1 MAALFD
7 VEVIGPI
14 FAMIVAIGGLLFC
27 NHAKMKAELGRHR
40 FHEANIKPINA
51 EFKEM
56 NTTTIATTTEIK
68 KLEALLGPKELD
80 KISAKVGKLE
90 QNLENLEDRIG
101 RLG

>member
-7 VEVIGPI
+7 VEVIVPI

-56 NTTTIATTTEIK
+56 NTITVATTTSIK
-68 KLEALLGPKELD
+68 KLEAMLGPKELE
-80 KISAKVGKLE
+80 KISAKVGQLE
-90 QNLENLEDRIG
+90 NNLDNLEGRID